1 MYFGLPGT
9 INSSVSSQGITVMGT
24 SQKKMTTQKADD
36 AWKDIFDS
44 LVIDNEPPVEY
55 IKRVIIITKDGN
67 QYKVTA
73 QHFAQIIEQE
83 KHLTPEESEIRI
95 CKMSIDYNKL
105 RADIDRWAAVLFS
118 EFDGI
123 PLEPVAAKA
132 PRATKPRTA
141 KVKPVAAD
149 DSIDN
154 TENSDTPAKPRRGKA
169 APQ

>member
-36 AWKDIFDS
+36 AWDDIFNS
-44 LVIDNEPPVEY
+44 LVIDNEPPTEY

-67 QYKVTA
+67 QYKVSA

-83 KHLTPEESEIRI
+83 KQLSPDESDIRI

-105 RADIDRWAAVLFS
+105 RSDIETWAARLLS
-118 EFDGI
+118 ELDGV
-123 PLEPVAAKA
+123 PVEPSLKAA
-132 PRATKPRTA
+132 RVTKPRTPKQPPA
-141 KVKPVAAD
+141 ENINNV
-149 DSIDN
+149 DN
-154 TENSDTPAKPRRGKA
+154 TTGEAAPAKPRRAK
-169 APQ
+169 PNSQ